1 MGTHSIVDGCINCG
15 ACVEVCPVVAIGEQD
30 GVHRIDKAT
39 CVDCGACDTVCPVE
53 VIKWETTA

>member
-1 MGTHSIVDGCINCG
+1 
-15 ACVEVCPVVAIGEQD
+15 VVASGEQG
-30 GVHRIDKAT
+30 GVHKLGKET